1 MPKTVTLELNDQ
13 VYRKFIGLAE
23 HNNRPISNFIETVI
37 LRYVEE
43 HEYADELEMA
53 EIRDDDE
60 LNLSIK
66 RGIRDAKAKRGN
78 FV

>member
-1 MPKTVTLELNDQ
+1 MYKTLTLKLNDQ

-23 HNNRPISNFIETVI
+23 HNNRPVSNFIETAI
-37 LRYVEE
+37 LRYVEH

-53 EIRDDDE
+53 EIRDNDE
-60 LNLSIK
+60 LNRSIK
-66 RGIRDAKAKRGN
+66 SGICDAKAKRGN